1 MPHCATAE
9 PKGEPRIHAGIG
21 PKNRKK
27 DSVSLLA
34 VRSRRRDLLSMSEHH
49 ATLLWSRGAS
59 GFGYKEYSRTHI
71 WTFPRSG
78 QSVQA
83 AAAPAFLGK
92 DDCVDPEE
100 AFAAALASCHLLTFL
115 AIASMSGYVVERY
128 EDSPVGHL
136 EKGENG
142 KLWLARVVMRPKIV
156 FSGEKQPTSE
166 DLARLHEKAH
176 HECFLANS
184 VKTEVTWM

>member
-1 MPHCATAE
+1 MTKESPFPCL
-9 PKGEPRIHAGIG
+9 PAGADG
-21 PKNRKK
+21 TT
-27 DSVSLLA
+27 SLI
-34 VRSRRRDLLSMSEHH
+34 MSEHH
-49 ATLLWSRGAS
+49 ATLSWSRGES
-59 GFGYKEYSRTHI
+59 GFGYKEYPRTHT

-100 AFAAALASCHLLTFL
+100 SFAAALASCHLLTFL
-115 AIASMSGYVVERY
+115 AIASMSGYVVDRY
-128 EDSPVGHL
+128 DDAPVGYL

-142 KLWLARVVMRPKIV
+142 KLWLARVVMHPRIV
-156 FSGEKQPTSE
+156 FSGERQPAPE
-166 DLARLHEKAH
+166 DLQRLHEKAH

-184 VKTEVTWM
+184 VKTVVTWE

>member
-1 MPHCATAE
+1 MCHVP
-9 PKGEPRIHAGIG
+9 GERGKAIPREIHTT
-21 PKNRKK
+21 NDQRF
-27 DSVSLLA
+27 SVSALA
-34 VRSRRRDLLSMSEHH
+34 DRSRRHDLVSMSEHH
-49 ATLLWSRGAS
+49 ATLSWSRGES
-59 GFGYKEYSRTHI
+59 GFGYKDYSRTHV

-115 AIASMSGYVVERY
+115 AIASMSGYVVDQY
-128 EDSPVGHL
+128 DDAPVGYL

-142 KLWLARVVMRPKIV
+142 RLWLARVVMHPKIV
-156 FSGEKQPTSE
+156 FSGEKQPSPE

-184 VKTEVTWM
+184 VKTEVTWD